1 MAGAVAAITDAQ
13 TDRRQIEFLEG
24 FARQRLNLEQQL
36 LSNRF
41 TLDRHFVDLTHRVTE
56 NQRQAFN
63 RQSELREKQL
73 DLASLNFEAREN
85 TLREQ
90 LASQERL
97 ALAQNYSNL
106 FLGNRALDIRERTIA
121 HFLDPNQTFEPA
133 GRETTELLA
142 GQLQA
147 FQHNVPEPGRALE
160 NADES
165 RRVLLSA
172 KAFELGTAPT
182 PSSLP

>member
-1 MAGAVAAITDAQ
+1 MASAIVGIADAQ
-13 TDRRQIEFLEG
+13 TERERIDFLQS
-24 FARQRLNLEQQL
+24 FANQRLNLENQL
-36 LSNRF
+36 LGNKF
-41 TLDRHFVDLTHRVTE
+41 ELDRHFVDLTARVSE
-56 NQRQAFN
+56 NQRSAFEQQT
-63 RQSELREKQL
+63 RLREKQL

-97 ALAQNYSNL
+97 AHAQNYSNL

-133 GRETTELLA
+133 GREVTELLA
-142 GQLQA
+142 GQLQTCIDR
-147 FQHNVPEPGRALE
+147 QPEPGRSLE
-160 NADES
+160 NADET
-165 RRVLLSA
+165 RRTLLSA

-182 PSSLP
+182 PSSMP